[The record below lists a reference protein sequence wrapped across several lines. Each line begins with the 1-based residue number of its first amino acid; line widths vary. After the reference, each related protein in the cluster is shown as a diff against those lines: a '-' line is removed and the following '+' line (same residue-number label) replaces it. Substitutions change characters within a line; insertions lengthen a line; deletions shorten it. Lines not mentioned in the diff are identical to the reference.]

1 MEEWLKIAGAVIAFC
16 ALWWKIT
23 TSMAQMATKADL
35 ATLKASIEA
44 LRQEVKTD
52 IEALR
57 QEVKTDIEALRRE
70 FKTDMAALRQ
80 ELKVDAAALQEG
92 LSKEIRQLR
101 ELLFV
106 HVSDH
111 EKHRKSE

>member
-35 ATLKASIEA
+35 AA
-44 LRQEVKTD
+44 LRQEFKT
-52 IEALR
+52 EMAVLR
-57 QEVKTDIEALRRE
+57 QELKADA
-70 FKTDMAALRQ
+70 AALRQ
-80 ELKVDAAALQEG
+80 ELKADAAALQEG

>member
-35 ATLKASIEA
+35 ETLKASIEA
-44 LRQEVKTD
+44 LRQ
-52 IEALR
+52 
-57 QEVKTDIEALRRE
+57 E

-80 ELKVDAAALQEG
+80 ELKADAAALQEG

>member
-23 TSMAQMATKADL
+23 TSMAKMATKADL
-35 ATLKASIEA
+35 ATL
-44 LRQEVKTD
+44 RQELKTD

-57 QEVKTDIEALRRE
+57 QE
-70 FKTDMAALRQ
+70 FKTDM
-80 ELKVDAAALQEG
+80 AALQEG

>member
-23 TSMAQMATKADL
+23 SSMAQMATKADL
-35 ATLKASIEA
+35 AA
-44 LRQEVKTD
+44 LRQELKVD
-52 IEALR
+52 A
-57 QEVKTDIEALRRE
+57 
-70 FKTDMAALRQ
+70 AALRQ
-80 ELKVDAAALQEG
+80 ELKADAAALQEG

>member
-23 TSMAQMATKADL
+23 SSMAQMATKADL
-35 ATLKASIEA
+35 AALKVSIEA
-44 LRQEVKTD
+44 LRQ
-52 IEALR
+52 
-57 QEVKTDIEALRRE
+57 E

-80 ELKVDAAALQEG
+80 ELKADAAALQEG

-101 ELLFV
+101 ELLFI

-111 EKHRKSE
+111 EKHRKSQ

>member
-35 ATLKASIEA
+35 ATLKAS
-44 LRQEVKTD
+44 
-52 IEALR
+52 
-57 QEVKTDIEALRRE
+57 IEALRRE

-111 EKHRKSE
+111 EKHKKSE

>member
-23 TSMAQMATKADL
+23 SSMAQMATKSDL
-35 ATLKASIEA
+35 AA
-44 LRQEVKTD
+44 LRQEFKS
-52 IEALR
+52 EMAALR
-57 QEVKTDIEALRRE
+57 QELKADA
-70 FKTDMAALRQ
+70 AALRQ

-111 EKHRKSE
+111 EKHRKSQ

>member
-35 ATLKASIEA
+35 
-44 LRQEVKTD
+44 
-52 IEALR
+52 
-57 QEVKTDIEALRRE
+57 EALRRE
-70 FKTDMAALRQ
+70 FKTEMAALRQ
-80 ELKVDAAALQEG
+80 ELKADAAALRQELKADAAALQEG

>member
-16 ALWWKIT
+16 SLWWKIT
-23 TSMAQMATKADL
+23 SSMAQMATKADL
-35 ATLKASIEA
+35 AALKVSIEA
-44 LRQEVKTD
+44 LRQE
-52 IEALR
+52 
-57 QEVKTDIEALRRE
+57 
-70 FKTDMAALRQ
+70 
-80 ELKVDAAALQEG
+80 LKADAAALQEG

>member
-35 ATLKASIEA
+35 ATLKAS
-44 LRQEVKTD
+44 

>member
-23 TSMAQMATKADL
+23 SSMAQMATKADL
-35 ATLKASIEA
+35 AALKVSIEA
-44 LRQEVKTD
+44 LRQEFKTD

-57 QEVKTDIEALRRE
+57 QE

-80 ELKVDAAALQEG
+80 ELKADAAALQEG

-101 ELLFV
+101 ELLFI